1 VTDLLAPT
9 PEHIARCAAILADG
23 GLVAFPT
30 DTVYGVAIS
39 WARPDRLEA
48 LFDLKRRPEDKRI
61 PVLVTGLP
69 QAEEIGVR
77 VDDRARRLA
86 ARWWPGAL
94 TMVLPTGH
102 GETIAV
108 RAPDHPVALALI
120 EAAGP
125 LLATSANVSG
135 EPDTLGG
142 DEVLIAF
149 ATSQDALAAV
159 IDDGAVPGGMPST
172 VIDLS
177 VTPARVLRPGPVSR
191 EMLAEDAELD

>member
-1 VTDLLAPT
+1 MTDLLSPT
-9 PEHIARCAAILADG
+9 AENVARCAAILRDG

-30 DTVYGVAIS
+30 DTVYGVGIS
-39 WARPDRLEA
+39 WTRRDRLEA
-48 LFDLKRRPEDKRI
+48 LFALKRRPPEKRI
-61 PVLVTGLP
+61 PVLVTGLA
-69 QAEEIGVR
+69 QAEEVGARI
-77 VDDRARRLA
+77 DDRARRLA

-94 TMVLPTGH
+94 TMVLPTADGD
-102 GETIAV
+102 TIAV
-108 RAPDHPVALALI
+108 RAPDHAVALALI

-149 ATSQDALAAV
+149 ATEQDDLAAV
-159 IDDGAVPGGMPST
+159 LDDGAVAGGAPST

-177 VTPARVLRPGPVSR
+177 VTPARILRPGPVSR
-191 EMLAEDAELD
+191 EALAEDAELD

>member
-1 VTDLLAPT
+1 MTDLLT
-9 PEHIARCAAILADG
+9 PSAETIARCAAILRDG

-30 DTVYGVAIS
+30 DTVYGVGIS
-39 WARPDRLEA
+39 WTRADRIDD
-48 LFDLKRRPEDKRI
+48 LFALKRRPAEKRI
-61 PVLVTGLP
+61 PVLVTGLA
-69 QAEEIGVR
+69 QAEGIGAR

-94 TMVLPTGH
+94 TMVLPMSEGD
-102 GETIAV
+102 TIAV

-125 LLATSANVSG
+125 LLTTSANVSG

-149 ATSQDALAAV
+149 ATEQDLLAAV
-159 IDDGAVPGGMPST
+159 LDDGAVPGGIPST

-177 VTPARVLRPGPVSR
+177 VTPARLLRAGPVSR
-191 EMLAEDAELD
+191 ELLAEDAELD

>member
-1 VTDLLAPT
+1 MTDLLLPT
-9 PEHIARCAAILADG
+9 AENVARCAAILRDG

-30 DTVYGVAIS
+30 DTVYGVGIS
-39 WARPDRLEA
+39 WTRRDRIEA
-48 LFDLKRRPEDKRI
+48 LFALKRRPPEKRI
-61 PVLVTGLP
+61 PVLVTGLS
-69 QAEEIGVR
+69 QAEEVGAR

-94 TMVLPTGH
+94 TMVLPTGD
-102 GETIAV
+102 GDTIAV
-108 RAPDHPVALALI
+108 RAPNHAVALALI

-149 ATSQDALAAV
+149 ATEQDDLAAV
-159 IDDGAVPGGMPST
+159 LDDGAVAGGSPST
-172 VIDLS
+172 VVDLS

-191 EMLAEDAELD
+191 EALAEDAELD